1 MRGVRRRMEI
11 RTKRLIIKPCVDDLI
26 EDNKDVKLHIQHYLE
41 ELEMDQDLLGWGVW
55 LVFSEK
61 NHELI
66 GDIGFKGKPDHD
78 VVEVGYGIYPD
89 AQNKGYATE
98 AVQALVDWA
107 FQTGQVNK
115 IIAECL
121 KTNHASIRVLEKL
134 FMNKVEQDEQ
144 FVYWEKHI
152 YH

>member
-1 MRGVRRRMEI
+1 MEI
-11 RTKRLIIKPCVDDLI
+11 RTKRLVIKPCVDDLL
-26 EDNKDVKLHIQHYLE
+26 EDDQEVKPHIQHYLE
-41 ELEMDQDLLGWGVW
+41 ELEMDEDLLGWGVW
-55 LVFSEK
+55 LVFSQK
-61 NHELI
+61 NQQLI
-66 GDIGFKGKPDHD
+66 GDIGFKGKPDHG

-98 AVQALVDWA
+98 AVQALIDWS

-134 FMNKVEQDEQ
+134 FMNKVEQDDQ